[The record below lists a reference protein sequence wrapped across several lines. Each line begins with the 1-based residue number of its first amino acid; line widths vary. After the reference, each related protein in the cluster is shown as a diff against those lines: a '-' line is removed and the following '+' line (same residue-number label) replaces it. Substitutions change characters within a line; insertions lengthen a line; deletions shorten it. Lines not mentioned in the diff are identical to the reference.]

1 MKKLLA
7 PLQVKVE
14 EWKKNTSALEREHD
28 KGQYHQTQTRNSCS
42 HYISVIIQQ
51 NQTPHSVDYMYM
63 YILHVHVCGLLVE
76 EFPRIK
82 WLHGTACSRHS
93 FWSSEGLVHTST
105 VYGGSRQSG
114 I

>member
-7 PLQVKVE
+7 PLQLKVE

-51 NQTPHSVDYMYM
+51 NQTPHSVDYMYYMYM
-63 YILHVHVCGLLVE
+63 YICCAVLCCACLVVLQ
-76 EFPRIK
+76 RTI
-82 WLHGTACSRHS
+82 
-93 FWSSEGLVHTST
+93 ST
-105 VYGGSRQSG
+105 VVVYCV
-114 I
+114 

>member
-51 NQTPHSVDYMYM
+51 NQTPHSVDYIYTT

-76 EFPRIK
+76 EFP
-82 WLHGTACSRHS
+82 
-93 FWSSEGLVHTST
+93 
-105 VYGGSRQSG
+105 
-114 I
+114 